1 MPAPAQDKRHKQRV
15 SRSEVKEVDRRGLAR
30 ITRHMAA
37 LSQDRPKHEKLPVKE
52 RRDRQMAVLRGLR
65 QALRGLALCV
75 WLVGATIG
83 AQAAEPVGIVVY
95 ETDFGLKDGAV
106 SAMRGVAMGVS
117 RDLVLEDLTHEI
129 PPFNI
134 WEGAYR
140 LNQTAAYWPAGTVF
154 VAVVDPGVGTERKN
168 LVLQTSSGH
177 FFVAPDNGLLTLVAE
192 TLGVEAVREID
203 LAKNRLPGSETS
215 YTFFGRDL
223 FSYTGARL
231 AAGQLAFADVGPEL
245 AGDIVS
251 IDYQRPAVAEG
262 KVVGNIPVLDIQY
275 GNVWTNI
282 DRKTFESLGLAKG
295 DRAKVLIRESVGE
308 VWQGEVPYVDTF
320 GDVPEGEPLLY
331 LNSLGD
337 VALAI
342 NYGDFASTFG
352 VSSGPD
358 WVIEIGR

>member
-1 MPAPAQDKRHKQRV
+1 
-15 SRSEVKEVDRRGLAR
+15 
-30 ITRHMAA
+30 
-37 LSQDRPKHEKLPVKE
+37 
-52 RRDRQMAVLRGLR
+52 MAVLRGFG
-65 QALRGLALCV
+65 QALRGLALCACV
-75 WLVGATIG
+75 LGVALGVG
-83 AQAAEPVGIVVY
+83 AAEPVGIVVY

-154 VAVVDPGVGTERKN
+154 VVVVDPGVGTERKN
-168 LVLQTSSGH
+168 LVLRTRSGH
-177 FFVAPDNGLLTLVAE
+177 VFVAPDNGLLTLVAE
-192 TLGVEAVREID
+192 TLGIEEIREID

-231 AAGQLAFADVGPEL
+231 AAGQVAFADVGPAL
-245 AGDIVS
+245 PGDIVR
-251 IDYQRPAVAEG
+251 IDYQRPTKVEG
-262 KVVGNIPVLDIQY
+262 KVVGNIPVLDVQY
-275 GNVWTNI
+275 GNVWTNV

-295 DRAKVLIRESVGE
+295 ERAKVLIKDSVE
-308 VWQGEVPYVDTF
+308 QVWQGEVPYVDTF

-331 LNSLGD
+331 MNSLDD
-337 VALAI
+337 VSLAI

-352 VSSGPD
+352 VSSGPE
-358 WVIEIGR
+358 WTIEITR